1 MPASAVDFSKTWLTV
16 GASSFAF
23 ACSGAGPGAG
33 NCFSGGFDGISGFG
47 GTGFFGFDSGCTSGF
62 GAGLAAGF
70 DAAGFVSEL
79 ASTFGTGVAGGL
91 AAGFDAAGFVSG

>member
-70 DAAGFVSEL
+70 VLFQGSPPLLERV
-79 ASTFGTGVAGGL
+79 
-91 AAGFDAAGFVSG
+91 